1 MEQLDAKL
9 GGRPQT
15 TLAHSEAQPS
25 HEQSMSINTERTKTV
40 SPNKGLGKSVAK
52 NLNFYKMP
60 LRLSGLKKKK
70 PTKGQLFSE

>member
-1 MEQLDAKL
+1 
-9 GGRPQT
+9 
-15 TLAHSEAQPS
+15 
-25 HEQSMSINTERTKTV
+25 MSINTERTKTV